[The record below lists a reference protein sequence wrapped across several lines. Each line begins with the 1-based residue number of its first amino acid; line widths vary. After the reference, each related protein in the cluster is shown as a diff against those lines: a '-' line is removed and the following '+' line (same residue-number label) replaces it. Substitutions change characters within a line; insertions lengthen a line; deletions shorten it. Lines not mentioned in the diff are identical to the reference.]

1 MNLLAENNYGK
12 LRIFLRSKSE
22 EFMLKKIILVFILL
36 VFVSNL
42 TQVFAQNAK
51 RIEEIRKIYAET
63 NEKIAECEKD
73 GETSIVYLSELVLN
87 KNNGSYP
94 AVGIFRSTVKFY
106 YTYGDREKNPYPNRL
121 LKISITTKRSAN
133 TENKEFLFD
142 ENEKLIFYFEKI
154 ESEKR
159 IYFTAEKPIL
169 FLNGETKADLK
180 KKETLENL
188 REILKEKQSL
198 KSIFQMSLE

>member
-1 MNLLAENNYGK
+1 
-12 LRIFLRSKSE
+12 
-22 EFMLKKIILVFILL
+22 MLKKIILALILL

-42 TQVFAQNAK
+42 TNIFAQNAK

-63 NEKIAECEKD
+63 NEKIVECEKE
-73 GETSIVYLSELVLN
+73 GEYSSVYLTELVVN

-94 AVGIFRSTVKFY
+94 AVGIFKSSVKFY

-121 LKISITTKRSAN
+121 LKISVTTKRSSN

-154 ESEKR
+154 EGEKR

-169 FLNGETKADLK
+169 YLNGETKADLK
-180 KKETLENL
+180 NKEILENL
-188 REILKEKQSL
+188 REILKEKQNLSL
-198 KSIFQMSLE
+198 VFQKSLE

>member
-1 MNLLAENNYGK
+1 
-12 LRIFLRSKSE
+12 
-22 EFMLKKIILVFILL
+22 MLKKIILALILL
-36 VFVSNL
+36 VFVPNL
-42 TQVFAQNAK
+42 TNIFAQNAK

-73 GETSIVYLSELVLN
+73 GETSIVYLTELIVN

-94 AVGIFRSTVKFY
+94 VVGIFRSSVKFY

-121 LKISITTKRSAN
+121 LKISVTTNRSSN
-133 TENKEFLFD
+133 NEKKEFLFD
-142 ENEKLIFYFEKI
+142 ENEKLIFYFEKT
-154 ESEKR
+154 EGEKR

-169 FLNGETKADLK
+169 FLNGEIKTDLK
-180 KKETLENL
+180 KKETLESL
-188 REILKEKQSL
+188 LEILKEKQNL